1 MKRNGMDINDEKIRY
16 AVRQTEILRAPQQS
30 LYTFGM
36 TNINYYLVTQPV
48 YSELVGPDNIEATE
62 TVIREGRVVAEKPR
76 IVTPYYL
83 SRLEGFSLEARRY
96 FEALMR
102 EHGQHIPGLFYTY
115 KNEPK
120 ELNIVSDSL
129 LSVVAKLNAEIDKR
143 GDKLAAIIKGQD
155 ELWDVSLLKFI
166 FELTRRSLDDNISQ
180 LGSRGLLSMDAKGV
194 PADARL
200 RIEELFRQVSR
211 GEREPRELKEEL
223 DRWDL
228 FDEYEDRFFTLFG
241 K

>member
-1 MKRNGMDINDEKIRY
+1 MEMDDEKIRY
-16 AVRQTEILRAPQQS
+16 AVRQTEILRAPKQS

-48 YSELVGPDNIEATE
+48 YSELVGSVTE
-62 TVIREGRVVAEKPR
+62 TVIREGRVVAERPR

-83 SRLEGFSLEARRY
+83 SRLEGFSMEARRY

-102 EHGQHIPGLFYTY
+102 EHGRHTPGLFYTY

-166 FELTRRSLDDNISQ
+166 FELTRRSLGDNISQ
-180 LGSRGLLSMDAKGV
+180 LGSRGLLNMDAKGV
-194 PADARL
+194 PGDARL
-200 RIEELFRQVSR
+200 RIEELFRQVAA

-228 FDEYEDRFFTLFG
+228 FDEYEDRFFALFG

>member
-1 MKRNGMDINDEKIRY
+1 MEMDDEKIRY

-48 YSELVGPDNIEATE
+48 YSELVEPNNIGAAE

-102 EHGQHIPGLFYTY
+102 EHGQHIPGLLYTY

-129 LSVVAKLNAEIDKR
+129 LAVVARLNAEIDQR
-143 GDKLAAIIKGQD
+143 GDKLAAIIKGED

-180 LGSRGLLSMDAKGV
+180 LGRRGLLNMDTKGI

-200 RIEELFRQVSR
+200 RIEELFRQVAR
-211 GEREPRELKEEL
+211 GEHEPRELKEEL

>member
-1 MKRNGMDINDEKIRY
+1 
-16 AVRQTEILRAPQQS
+16 
-30 LYTFGM
+30 
-36 TNINYYLVTQPV
+36 
-48 YSELVGPDNIEATE
+48 
-62 TVIREGRVVAEKPR
+62 
-76 IVTPYYL
+76 
-83 SRLEGFSLEARRY
+83 ARRY

-129 LSVVAKLNAEIDKR
+129 LAVVAKLNAEIDQR
-143 GDKLAAIIKGQD
+143 GDKLAAIIKGED

-180 LGSRGLLSMDAKGV
+180 LGSRGLLNMDAKGV

-200 RIEELFRQVSR
+200 RIEELFRQVAR

>member
-1 MKRNGMDINDEKIRY
+1 MNIDDERIRY
-16 AVRQTEILRAPQQS
+16 AVRQTEILRAPKQS

-36 TNINYYLVTQPV
+36 TNINYYLLTRPV
-48 YSELVGPDNIEATE
+48 YSELVGSTGE
-62 TVIREGRVVAEKPR
+62 TVIREGRVVAERPR

-96 FEALMR
+96 FEALVR
-102 EHGQHIPGLFYTY
+102 EYGQHIAGLFYTY

-120 ELNIVSDSL
+120 ELNIVSDNL
-129 LSVVAKLNAEIDKR
+129 LAVVDKLNAEIDKR
-143 GDKLAAIIKGQD
+143 GDNLAAIIKGED

-166 FELTRRSLDDNISQ
+166 FELTRHSLDDNISQ
-180 LGSRGLLSMDAKGV
+180 LGRRGLFNMDTKGV

-200 RIEELFRQVSR
+200 RIEELFRQVMR

-228 FDEYEDRFFTLFG
+228 FDEYEDRFFALFKKG
-241 K
+241 R

>member
-1 MKRNGMDINDEKIRY
+1 MDINDEKIRY

-48 YSELVGPDNIEATE
+48 YSELVKTSNE

-83 SRLEGFSLEARRY
+83 SRLEGFSLEARKY

-129 LSVVAKLNAEIDKR
+129 LSVVARLNAEIDKR

-155 ELWDVSLLKFI
+155 EFWDVSLLKFI

-180 LGSRGLLSMDAKGV
+180 LGSRGLWNMDAKGV

-200 RIEELFRQVSR
+200 RIEELFRQVAR
-211 GEREPRELKEEL
+211 GEHEPRELKEEL

>member
-1 MKRNGMDINDEKIRY
+1 MEMDDEKIRY

-36 TNINYYLVTQPV
+36 TNINYYLVTQPI
-48 YSELVGPDNIEATE
+48 YSELVRPDNIRAAE

-76 IVTPYYL
+76 VVTPYYL

-129 LSVVAKLNAEIDKR
+129 LAVVAKLNAEIDQR
-143 GDKLAAIIKGQD
+143 GDKLAAIIKGED
-155 ELWDVSLLKFI
+155 EFWDVSLLKFI

-180 LGSRGLLSMDAKGV
+180 LGSRGLLNMDAKGI

-200 RIEELFRQVSR
+200 RIEELFRQVAR
-211 GEREPRELKEEL
+211 GEHEPRELKEEL

>member
-1 MKRNGMDINDEKIRY
+1 MDIDDEKIRY

-36 TNINYYLVTQPV
+36 TNVNYYLLTQPV
-48 YSELVGPDNIEATE
+48 YSELVKTANE

-96 FEALMR
+96 FEALIR
-102 EHGQHIPGLFYTY
+102 EYGRHIPGLFYTY

-120 ELNIVSDSL
+120 ELNIVSDNL
-129 LSVVAKLNAEIDKR
+129 LSVVDKLNAEIDKR

-180 LGSRGLLSMDAKGV
+180 LGSRGLLNMDTKGV

-200 RIEELFRQVSR
+200 RIEELFQQVAR
-211 GEREPRELKEEL
+211 GEHEPRELKEEL
-223 DRWDL
+223 DRWGL
-228 FDEYEDRFFTLFG
+228 FDEYEDRFFALFG